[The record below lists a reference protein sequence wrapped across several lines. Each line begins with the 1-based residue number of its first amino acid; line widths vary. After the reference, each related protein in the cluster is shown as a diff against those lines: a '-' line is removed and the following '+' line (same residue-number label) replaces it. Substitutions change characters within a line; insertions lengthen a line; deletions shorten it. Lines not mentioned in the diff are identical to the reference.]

1 MATIEIDTERG
12 WEDIEQQIMEME
24 THELLSIY
32 DMFEENPTVFT
43 TVGNE
48 LMWRRENEQQLEHEG
63 QVKEI
68 QDRLGQ

>member
-1 MATIEIDTERG
+1 MARIEIDTEKS
-12 WEDIEQQIMEME
+12 WDDIEQQIMEME

-48 LMWRRENEQQLEHEG
+48 LMHRREHETQLEHEG
-63 QVKEI
+63 QIAEI
-68 QDRLGQ
+68 ERRFR